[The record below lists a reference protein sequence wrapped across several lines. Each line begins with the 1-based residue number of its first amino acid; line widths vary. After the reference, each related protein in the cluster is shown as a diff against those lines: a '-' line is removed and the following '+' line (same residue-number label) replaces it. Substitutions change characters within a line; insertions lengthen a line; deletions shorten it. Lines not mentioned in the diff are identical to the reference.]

1 MRMEP
6 PATPPLSSSTSAP
19 GLLTSNDRITISL
32 GSEVK
37 SRTGMGMRFTIY
49 SLTASILYLSCAE
62 MGTIGDVSA
71 TVPTR
76 IQGEDRD
83 TVTTR
88 HDEPLT
94 KAAILFWC
102 SKACASFIRSTL

>member
-32 GSEVK
+32 GSDVK

-49 SLTASILYLSCAE
+49 SLTASILYFSCAE

-76 IQGEDRD
+76 IQVADRD
-83 TVTTR
+83 NTMTTR
-88 HDEPLT
+88 HDKPLT
-94 KAAILFWC
+94 KAAILFW
-102 SKACASFIRSTL
+102 